1 LVSYSG
7 VLENL
12 GKAFKLAYAK
22 PLRCIAWP
30 AKGYAW
36 CYPAYPWEQQVL
48 SRTSCYLNV

>member
-30 AKGYAW
+30 AKGYVKVTKRQR
-36 CYPAYPWEQQVL
+36 YD
-48 SRTSCYLNV
+48 